1 MKLNIGIFAAAIA
14 VILAPTGLFGQ
25 AQITT
30 RREKIKD
37 FTSKTTKVVMSGD
50 EILDEALREAV
61 TTSWSLSPYEFCSK
75 DEFNALKTN
84 AGHYFLLV
92 VKGQEKKEY
101 EPGIDLLTLVKG
113 GPEAAKGINEM
124 LEVVSFP
131 LRSAQL
137 PSGRELAVLPAIIKV
152 MQDLTKTMTSSE
164 MEIKLLNV
172 ARGSLQELRADYHDY
187 LNTHRLSLWPAD
199 SERQQRL
206 RDFCHTHNDYDA
218 YAPLVLKMNDEE
230 MANLLLTLCHQT
242 DKMMCAYIEK
252 LEQRFVKEGGI
263 KERMYAAR
271 TGYRQQQD
279 TYLHSLE
286 AEIQRLKTENVELK
300 QRIEEL
306 EARKL

>member
-152 MQDLTKTMTSSE
+152 MQGLTKTMTSSE
-164 MEIKLLNV
+164 MKAYSSLNSYNKNLGKIKNRQLYIPAEDIAPQVDGKTLGKLDQDIFITDEDEVDDILARGAYNAVVSFVVAPADPVDGSVCYKMLFTADTQELLYFKKHRIGSRRGRGFLPDDLKEIKK
-172 ARGSLQELRADYHDY
+172 AR
-187 LNTHRLSLWPAD
+187 
-199 SERQQRL
+199 
-206 RDFCHTHNDYDA
+206 
-218 YAPLVLKMNDEE
+218 
-230 MANLLLTLCHQT
+230 
-242 DKMMCAYIEK
+242 
-252 LEQRFVKEGGI
+252 
-263 KERMYAAR
+263 
-271 TGYRQQQD
+271 
-279 TYLHSLE
+279 
-286 AEIQRLKTENVELK
+286 
-300 QRIEEL
+300 
-306 EARKL
+306 